1 MGSALQ
7 GGSTLG
13 SHRAALMLARYL
25 AGHVMTLVQ
34 YQGSLLSQTREWT
47 NLHDEELRRRAVKAA
62 GEKDSPALVSLSV
75 AYLGH
80 QGGSGVLSSPRT
92 VEAYALGVRQFVE
105 HATSQAVNLLRPGR
119 HDAQGYVNAM
129 LAAGRAPAGVQ
140 LKVAAAGCLYRA
152 LRWAGATEADPFR
165 DVKVPK
171 DRTPGIVKRPPYS
184 EDDIADVIEQADVQ
198 AKFLLFLTAHA
209 GLRISEALALEW
221 QDLDESARRIH
232 VRSGKG
238 RKSRIVAMSS
248 SLGRAA
254 RAYRAQ
260 FAPGGPEHDTGHR
273 TTPPERVF
281 RYASVMTARYHIEKA
296 FRAAGVPFRGFHPG
310 RKYAGTK
317 LLRQI
322 KDFGRVAAHLG
333 HESVDTTRR
342 GYAQLAAD
350 DLKEDL
356 SGW

>member
-1 MGSALQ
+1 
-7 GGSTLG
+7 
-13 SHRAALMLARYL
+13 
-25 AGHVMTLVQ
+25 MTLAS
-34 YQGSLLSQTREWT
+34 YHGTLLSQTREWT
-47 NLHDEELRRRAVKAA
+47 NLHDEELRRRAVQAA
-62 GEKDSPALVSLSV
+62 GDKDGPALVSLTT
-75 AYLGH
+75 AYLAQ
-80 QGGSGVLSSPRT
+80 QGQSGVLSSPRT
-92 VEAYALGVRQFVE
+92 VEAYALAVRQFVE
-105 HATSQAVNLLRPGR
+105 YATEQAVNLLRPGR
-119 HDAQGYVNAM
+119 HDAQNYVGAM
-129 LAAGRAPAGVQ
+129 LAAGRKPAGVQ
-140 LKVAAAGCLYRA
+140 LKVAGAGCLYRA
-152 LRWAGATEADPFR
+152 LRWAGATDADPFR
-165 DVKVPK
+165 DVRVPK

-184 EDDIADVIEQADVQ
+184 EDDIGDVIEQADVQ

-221 QDLDESARRIH
+221 ADIDEGTRRIQ

-238 RKSRIVAMSS
+238 RKGRVVAMSS

-254 RAYRAQ
+254 RAYRAA
-260 FAPGGPEHDTGHR
+260 FGPGGPEHGAGKR

-281 RYASVMTARYHIEKA
+281 RYATPVTARYHIEKA
-296 FRAAGVPFRGFHPG
+296 FKAAGVPFRGFHPG